1 MISMTNPKER
11 FLILP
16 YYTGEETLEGV
27 LKNPRYL
34 RLLWLEVLL
43 NGEIPW
49 KAYLDRPEVRTAYEK
64 ACVWYTHFKTMV
76 QTHTRRPPL
85 ETRSGRIDLREY
97 RKFLEALNFVSTQ
110 S

>member
-1 MISMTNPKER
+1 MANPKER
-11 FLILP
+11 LLIFP
-16 YYTGEETLEGV
+16 YYTGEETLEDV
-27 LKNPRYL
+27 LKNLRGH
-34 RLLWLEVLL
+34 RLLWLEILF

-49 KAYLDRPEVRTAYEK
+49 KAYLDRPEVRIAYEK
-64 ACVWYTHFKTMV
+64 ACVWYTQFRTMV

-85 ETRSGRIDLREY
+85 EIRSGRIDLREY